1 MKKLEEEC
9 RIKIL
14 NNEDYTEEDKNFH
27 AAIARLS
34 KNRIFEELL
43 PYFYVSIASTEEA
56 KNLSKKEADYV
67 IQQLNENAV
76 IYHNRILENF
86 IKRDALGVRISME
99 THIYNSLSIFNDLIA
114 VKPKLAEL

>member
-1 MKKLEEEC
+1 MVKNSFELRLILEPEMAFQSMEYVKDEDIELLKKLEEEC

-43 PYFYVSIASTEEA
+43 PYFYDI
-56 KNLSKKEADYV
+56 
-67 IQQLNENAV
+67 
-76 IYHNRILENF
+76 
-86 IKRDALGVRISME
+86 
-99 THIYNSLSIFNDLIA
+99 NSQH
-114 VKPKLAEL
+114 